1 MSVLAG
7 FRHWME
13 AFVKPRE
20 RVLAALRRQAV
31 DRVPRYMPWVGEA
44 HERLGLADHDAF
56 LDHFGCEVR
65 VVRPE
70 PLPREQEFE
79 EYLKSLPADIH
90 IGNLEQLRTYFEW
103 AYDPTRPSDAWLEK
117 AIEQHLPD
125 IAASERYQGLA
136 EKVDAYHSRDLAVL
150 GAPPRLGGV
159 LFEASWRIRGF
170 NQTLQDAVA
179 APERVEWLFGRLTE
193 MACAAA
199 VRVAQAGVDI
209 LALNDDVG
217 TPTAMLVSPSLWRQS
232 FKGRLSLMIKA
243 ARGVSPDL
251 IIYYHSDGQIEPI
264 ILDLAE
270 IGVQVIQPVQPDVMD
285 PARLKRLYGD
295 RMAFWGTVGDARL
308 FCDGTPQQVR
318 AEVRERIETVGPTG
332 LVIAPAYDM
341 DLPDVR
347 WENVL
352 AFFSAADDFGR
363 VTT

>member
-1 MSVLAG
+1 MN
-7 FRHWME
+7 
-13 AFVKPRE
+13 PRE
-20 RVLAALRRQAV
+20 RVVAALRRQRV
-31 DRVPRYMPWVGEA
+31 DRVPTYMPWVPEA
-44 HERLGLADHDAF
+44 HQRLGLADHDSF

-65 VVRPE
+65 IVRPAQ
-70 PLPREQEFE
+70 LPREEEFE
-79 EYLKSLPADIH
+79 AYLRGLPPDIH
-90 IGNLEQLRTYFEW
+90 IGNMEQLRTYFEW
-103 AYDPTRPSDAWLEK
+103 AYDPRQPSNTSLEE

-125 IAASERYQGLA
+125 IAAGERYHGLK
-136 EKVDAYHSRDLAVL
+136 ERVEAYHSRDLAVL

-170 NQTLQDAVA
+170 DRTLQDAVA
-179 APERVEWLFGRLTE
+179 DPGRVEWLFGRLTE

-232 FKGRLSLMIKA
+232 FKGRLALMIKA
-243 ARGVSPDL
+243 ARAVSADL

-264 ILDLAE
+264 IPDLAE
-270 IGVQVIQPVQPDVMD
+270 IGVDVIQPVQPDVMA

-308 FCDGTPQQVR
+308 FCDGTPEQVR

-332 LVIAPAYDM
+332 LIIAPAYDM

-352 AFFSAADDFGR
+352 AFFSAADDFGA
-363 VTT
+363 VL